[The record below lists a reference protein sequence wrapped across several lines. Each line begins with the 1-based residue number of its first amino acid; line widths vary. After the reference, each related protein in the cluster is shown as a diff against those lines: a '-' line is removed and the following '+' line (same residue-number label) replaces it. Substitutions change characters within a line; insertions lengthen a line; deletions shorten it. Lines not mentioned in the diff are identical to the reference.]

1 MCGRYATTRTPDE
14 LSYDFAARLADGLE
28 DVEGDWPEPDW
39 NMAPTKRAPI
49 IVDRPDRG
57 DRPGGRQLIV
67 AQWGLVPSWAK
78 DPKIGSR
85 MINARSE
92 TVAEKPSFAKAFASR
107 RAVVPADGFYEWYP
121 GREPDGSLNRVAP
134 ERDAAR
140 LSSRGGR
147 GAAAGA
153 THRRAAS
160 KQPFYIAPKDG
171 SVLAMAGLFEFW
183 KASPD
188 IDWLITFTILTTSAA
203 DDLGH
208 LHDRAPMMLVG
219 DQIDAW
225 LDPTP
230 MTPDERLDL
239 LVPAVPG
246 RLDAWPVSTAVNNH
260 RNNGPQLI
268 EPIPAE

>member
-1 MCGRYATTRTPDE
+1 MCGRYATTRTPDA
-14 LSYDFAARLADGLE
+14 LSDEFGAQVADALT
-28 DVEGDWPEPDW
+28 DLEPDW
-39 NMAPTKRAPI
+39 NMAPTKLAPI
-49 IVDRPDRG
+49 VIERPDRDG
-57 DRPGGRQLIV
+57 RPGGREVLV

-92 TVAEKPSFAKAFASR
+92 TVAEKPAFAKAFASR

-121 GREPDGSLNRVAP
+121 AEK
-134 ERDAAR
+134 
-140 LSSRGGR
+140 
-147 GAAAGA
+147 
-153 THRRAAS
+153 
-160 KQPFYIAPKDG
+160 KQPFYITPKDR

-183 KASPD
+183 KAD
-188 IDWLITFTILTTSAA
+188 AAAEWLISFTILTTTAS

-225 LDPTP
+225 LAPTS
-230 MTPDERLDL
+230 MSASERLEL

-246 RLDAWPVSTAVNNH
+246 RLDAWPVSTEVNNH

-268 EPIPAE
+268 QPIPAE